1 MKRVHIAVDFGAGS
15 GRIMAGCVKADGE
28 VELTELHRFTNRRVE
43 LGGHVYWD
51 FLALYAEMIEGLR
64 KAVEQG
70 YHILSIGIDTWG
82 VDFGLID
89 RAGHLLSNPVC
100 YRDPATEGLPAV
112 LDAKVTPEKRFSMAG
127 IQIMEINTVY
137 RLMAMRDEQPQL
149 LDTAAMMLFMPDL
162 FSYFLTGNPNVEY
175 TIATTSE
182 LIDARTRDWNFGL
195 IDSLG
200 LPRQLFGPIVMP
212 GTMRGKV
219 TAEVC
224 RAIGADYE
232 IPVVAVGSHD
242 TQSAIFASAAPESPA
257 DTAYLS
263 SGTWSLLGVLLDEPL
278 LTDEARRLGF
288 SNEGGIGG
296 KICFLQNITGLWIL
310 QQLVEQWK
318 RQGLTTDYPSLIDM
332 AEKAS
337 GPDSIIDVDDRAFAN
352 PADMQQAIADYCR
365 FHHLAVP
372 STQGE
377 TVWVVLRSLARRYKK
392 GIDGINALIPTAI
405 TRLNIIGGGSLNAL
419 LNRLTSEAAGV
430 EVIAGP
436 VEATAIGN
444 IKLQH
449 QAL

>member
-15 GRIMAGCVKADGE
+15 GRVMAGSVKADGE
-28 VELTELHRFTNRRVE
+28 VELTEIHRFTNRRVE
-43 LGGHVYWD
+43 LGGHIYWD
-51 FLALYAEMIEGLR
+51 FLSLFAEMMEGLK
-64 KAVEQG
+64 KAIELG

-89 RAGHLLSNPVC
+89 RAGNLLGNPVC
-100 YRDPATEGLPAV
+100 YRDTATEGLPEV
-112 LDAKVTPEKRFSMAG
+112 LDAKVSAEKRFSMAG

-149 LDTAAMMLFMPDL
+149 LDAASMMLFMPDL

-182 LIDARTRDWNFGL
+182 LVDARTRNWNFGL

-212 GTMRGKV
+212 GTVRGRLTAKV
-219 TAEVC
+219 LRT
-224 RAIGADYE
+224 IGADYE

-263 SGTWSLLGVLLDEPL
+263 SGTWSLLGVLLYEPL
-278 LTDEARRLGF
+278 LTDEARRFGF
-288 SNEGGIGG
+288 SNEGGIDG

-310 QQLVEQWK
+310 QQLVEQW
-318 RQGLTTDYPSLIDM
+318 RRHGLTSDYPSLVAL
-332 AEKAS
+332 AEQAS
-337 GPDSIIDVDDRAFAN
+337 GPDSIIDVDDRLFAN

-365 FHHLAVP
+365 FHAMDVP

-377 TVWVVLRSLARRYKK
+377 VVWVVLRSLARRYKK
-392 GIDGINALIPTAI
+392 GIDGLNALIPGNV
-405 TRLNIIGGGSLNAL
+405 TRLNIIGGGSLNSL
-419 LNRLTSEAAGV
+419 LNRLTAEAAGV